1 MKAVIMAGGEGER
14 MRPLTCTVP
23 KPMLRLCGKPTIYY
37 ILELLYNNGCTEVIV
52 SLRYL
57 SEEVIEYLKEESG
70 LKWGNMKIS
79 WVEEK
84 EKLGTAGGVKLAAKS
99 FDEPFLVISGDAI
112 CDFDL
117 KHFMSLHGSSNNE
130 VSILLTK
137 VKDPR
142 EYGLVTL
149 TKLSK
154 IESFIEKPGWGRA
167 VSDLANTGIYFINP
181 GVLSYIPD
189 GIPYDFSKDL
199 FPKMMKE
206 GKIIGGFEEKGYWS
220 DIGDF
225 RSYIVTQTHMMQKR
239 VKTPLNVSETLV
251 CSNDGR
257 IPGGRYKIIPPVYIG
272 DRVIIGDDSI
282 IGPGS
287 VIDDGCVI
295 GSNVHVKN
303 SIVLQ
308 NAKLENNSRLTGT
321 IIAGNGTVKNGA
333 QLFSLSVLGENS
345 ILGEKST
352 VLQNVLIW
360 PGKEIPSLVR
370 VCDNVVEQALSFDI
384 FDDGGVKGSADAELR
399 PELCAKLGR
408 ACASIKQGIKLGIAT
423 DGTRCAKVL
432 KMALVSG
439 AMASG
444 AYLWDFGEAFAAQ
457 MPFFSSFCGLDLGI
471 FIKTADEKG
480 GNEAVLMF
488 CGPDGLPLSRIHE
501 RDIEKRIQKSDFS
514 RANINK
520 GRDISSITSI
530 RMIYSQEL
538 CRVAKSDLS
547 GIGVSIESDN
557 PEVSRVLRECLDRVG
572 ATYSDD
578 LTVKIDSD
586 GTDFVMS
593 ERKYPKTSSE
603 VLLAICCNNEFRLGR
618 DVALPT
624 NAPHMID
631 DIAKMY
637 GRRVLRYFDSPTD
650 SSDEQARRLAMCQSW
665 SNDALFMTMKILRIM
680 HDRKKPLHELVD
692 EIPKFYRCNRELAIN
707 FSPVKLKDIFS
718 DDFLN
723 PNVAFASEGISL
735 LDTKN
740 GARAMVKPSK
750 KGDRLTILTEGSSV
764 EAAEEFAL
772 DISQKIVSEIYPQ
785 PLT

>member
-23 KPMLRLCGKPTIYY
+23 KPMLRLCGKPTIGY
-37 ILELLYNNGCTEVIV
+37 ILELLYENGCTEVVV

-57 SEEVIEYLKEESG
+57 ADEISDYLKAESG
-70 LKWGNMKIS
+70 LKWGGMKIS
-79 WVEEK
+79 WVEEN
-84 EKLGTAGGVKLAAKS
+84 EKLGTAGSVKLAAKN
-99 FDEPFLVISGDAI
+99 FDEPFLVISGDAM
-112 CDFDL
+112 CDFNL

-149 TKLSK
+149 TNLSK

-189 GIPYDFSKDL
+189 GVPYDFSKDL
-199 FPKMMKE
+199 FPKMMKD
-206 GKIIGGFEEKGYWS
+206 GRILGGFEEKGYWS

-225 RSYIVTQTHMMQKR
+225 KSYILTQINMMQKR
-239 VKTPLNVSETLV
+239 VKTSLNVSETLV

-257 IPGGRYKIIPPVYIG
+257 IPGGKYKIIPPVFIG
-272 DRVIIGDDSI
+272 DRVSIGEGSV

-303 SIVLQ
+303 SVVLK
-308 NAKLENNSRLTGT
+308 NAKLENNARLTGT
-321 IIAGNGTVKNGA
+321 VIAENATVKNGA
-333 QLFSLSVLGENS
+333 QLFTMSVLGEGS
-345 ILGEKST
+345 ILGAKST

-360 PGKEIPSLVR
+360 PGKEIPPLVR
-370 VCDNVVEQALSFDI
+370 VCDNVVEQAISFDI
-384 FDDGGVKGSADAELR
+384 FDDGGVRGSADAELR

-423 DGTRCAKVL
+423 DGTRCAKVM
-432 KMALVSG
+432 KMALMSG

-444 AYLWDFGEAFAAQ
+444 AYLWDFGDAFAAQ
-457 MPFFSSFCGLDLGI
+457 MPFFSSFCGLDLGV
-471 FIKTADEKG
+471 FIKTAEG
-480 GNEAVLMF
+480 ESGNEAVLMF
-488 CGPDGLPLSRIHE
+488 FGPDGLPLSRMHE
-501 RDIEKRIQKSDFS
+501 RDIEKRIQRSDFS

-547 GIGVSIESDN
+547 GVGIGVESAN

-572 ATYSDD
+572 AAYSDK
-578 LTVKIDSD
+578 LTVRINSD
-586 GTDFVMS
+586 GTDMFMS
-593 ERKYPKTSSE
+593 ERKYPDVSSE
-603 VLLAICCNNEFRLGR
+603 MLLAICCNNEFRLGR
-618 DVALPT
+618 DVALPM

-637 GRRVLRYFDSPTD
+637 SRRVLRYFDSTTD
-650 SSDEQARRLAMCQSW
+650 GSDEQARRLAMCQSW

-680 HDRKKPLHELVD
+680 HDRQKALHELVA
-692 EIPKFYRCNRELAIN
+692 EIPEFYRCNKELAIN
-707 FSPVKLKDIFS
+707 FSPVRLKDIF
-718 DDFLN
+718 DGELLN
-723 PNVAFASEGISL
+723 RDVAFASEGITL
-735 LDTKN
+735 LDERK
-740 GARAMVKPSK
+740 GARATVKPSK
-750 KGDRLTILTEGSSV
+750 KGNRLSIITEAQSM
-764 EAAEEFAL
+764 EAAEEFAM
-772 DISQKIVSEIYPQ
+772 DISQKIVSEIYPKS
-785 PLT
+785 LT

>member
-37 ILELLYNNGCTEVIV
+37 ILELLYKNGCTEVAV

-57 SEEVIEYLKEESG
+57 SEEIAEYLKDESG
-70 LKWGNMKIS
+70 LKWGGMKIS

-84 EKLGTAGGVKLAAKS
+84 EKLGTAGGVKLAAKD
-99 FDEPFLVISGDAI
+99 FNEPFFVISGDAI

-117 KHFMSLHGSSNNE
+117 KHFMSLHAGSNNE

-167 VSDLANTGIYFINP
+167 VSDLANTGIYFVNP
-181 GVLSYIPD
+181 KVLSYIPE
-189 GIPYDFSKDL
+189 GVPYDFSKDL

-206 GKIIGGFEEKGYWS
+206 GRIIGGFEEKGYWS

-239 VKTPLNVSETLV
+239 VKTSLNVSETLV

-257 IPGGRYKIIPPVYIG
+257 IPGGKYKIIPPVFIG
-272 DRVIIGDDSI
+272 ERVSIGNDSV

-308 NAKLENNSRLTGT
+308 NAKLENNARLSGT
-321 IIAGNGTVKNGA
+321 IIAENGTVKNGA
-333 QLFSLSVLGENS
+333 QLFGLSVLGEGS
-345 ILGEKST
+345 VLGAKST

-384 FDDGGVKGSADAELR
+384 FDDGGVRGSADAELR

-408 ACASIKQGIKLGIAT
+408 ACASVKQGIKLGIAT

-432 KMALVSG
+432 KMALMSG

-444 AYLWDFGEAFAAQ
+444 AYLWDFGDAFAAQ
-457 MPFFSSFCGLDLGI
+457 MPFFSSFCGLDLGV
-471 FIKTADEKG
+471 FIKTAEDEST
-480 GNEAVLMF
+480 NEAVLMF
-488 CGPDGLPLSRIHE
+488 CGPDGLPLSRMRE
-501 RDIEKRIQKSDFS
+501 RDIEKRVSKSNFS
-514 RANINK
+514 RAVINK

-547 GIGVSIESDN
+547 GVGVGIECDN

-572 ATYSDD
+572 AVYSDD
-578 LTVKIDSD
+578 LTVRINSD
-586 GTDFVMS
+586 GTDMVMS
-593 ERKYPKTSSE
+593 ERKYPEVSSE

-618 DVALPT
+618 DVALPM

-631 DIAKMY
+631 DISRMY

-650 SSDEQARRLAMCQSW
+650 DSDEQARRLAMCQSW

-680 HDRKKPLHELVD
+680 HDRQKALHELAA
-692 EIPKFYRCNRELAIN
+692 EIPKFYRCSKEIAIN

-718 DDFLN
+718 NEFLN
-723 PNVAFASEGISL
+723 PEAAFAAEGISL
-735 LDTKN
+735 LDTKQRVK
-740 GARAMVKPSK
+740 ATVKPSK
-750 KGDRLTILTEGSSV
+750 KGDRLSILTEGSSM

-772 DISQKIVSEIYPQ
+772 NISQKIVSEIYPKT
-785 PLT
+785 LT